1 MSAACSTVLP
11 SCSHCPG
18 CSLTSSES
26 LSSQSLLPSLRTSF
40 CFTCKYDVCVCYSDK
55 KFSQALAL
63 VSFLGSPSRGL
74 CCYLQ
79 PCDCPLSGA
88 VPIELC
94 RAVQNSHC
102 WVLLITP
109 NFLKDDWC
117 LYQMQQAICEGPMSQ
132 RIFPTVPDLQN
143 SEMPRELGCFFSV
156 DLNRNREAGYTQ
168 VYKTVLQ
175 YLKEMCRKEEFHMP
189 PSCSHTEGW
198 GTLESQRQNL
208 EHREDL

>member
-1 MSAACSTVLP
+1 MRENNAF
-11 SCSHCPG
+11 SHLGWICQRFG
-18 CSLTSSES
+18 KRKNYAVAETTRAVVC
-26 LSSQSLLPSLRTSF
+26 LSPSLLPSLRTSF

-117 LYQMQQAICEGPMSQ
+117 LYQMQQ
-132 RIFPTVPDLQN
+132 
-143 SEMPRELGCFFSV
+143 MPRELGCFFSV

-189 PSCSHTEGW
+189 PSCSHTEGNMN
-198 GTLESQRQNL
+198 TNSKVHYSETAKNSSL
-208 EHREDL
+208 H